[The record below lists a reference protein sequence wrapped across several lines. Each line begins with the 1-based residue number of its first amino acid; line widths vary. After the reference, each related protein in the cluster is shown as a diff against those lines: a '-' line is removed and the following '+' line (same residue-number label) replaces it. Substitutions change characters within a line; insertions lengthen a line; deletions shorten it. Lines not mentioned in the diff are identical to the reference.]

1 MRKIALDIGSR
12 RIGVAQSDML
22 GIIATPT
29 EVYTRRSLGLDAKYI
44 SDLAK
49 KLEADTIVV
58 GLPLKL
64 DGSEGASVQMAR
76 EFAQELGRF
85 TSAKIEFI
93 DERFTTVSAERMLLE
108 SDMRRDKRRET
119 IDMVAASIILQ
130 AYLDK
135 KK

>member
-44 SDLAK
+44 SDLAQ

-64 DGSEGASVQMAR
+64 DGTEGASVQMAR

-108 SDMRRDKRRET
+108 SGMRRDKRRET

>member
-1 MRKIALDIGSR
+1 MRKISLDIGTK
-12 RIGVAQSDML
+12 RIGIAQSDML

-49 KLEADTIVV
+49 RLEADTIVV

-64 DGSEGASVQMAR
+64 DGSEGPSVQMAR
-76 EFAQELGRF
+76 EFAQELERF
-85 TSAKIEFI
+85 TTANIEFI